1 MDGYEATHKIRQFE
15 ESRYGGMGAERQT
28 PIIAMTASVAR
39 DDVEKCL
46 ETGMN
51 EHIGL
56 PMDIEEVLKK
66 LRSYLIRRDDT

>member
-1 MDGYEATHKIRQFE
+1 
-15 ESRYGGMGAERQT
+15 MGAGRQT

-51 EHIGL
+51 DHIGL
-56 PMDIEEVLKK
+56 PMDIEEVLKR
-66 LRSYLIRRDDT
+66 LRSYLTRRDDT